1 MTNRAHSEANLP
13 RPVALVPVAKP
24 RGKMTSPPSQTTP
37 HHYANQNENR
47 NQNTTN
53 HQIANHHSGLFHYE
67 TFFSVSKLRLG
78 SDTFR
83 RFFEEITCCGK
94 EKIETSWLEKTLD
107 HFYISDLLTKNNFSI
122 RSDRFD
128 KKNQHQIINKQ
139 RD

>member
-53 HQIANHHSGLFHYE
+53 NQIANHHSGLFHCE
-67 TFFSVSKLRLG
+67 IFFQFTYMKI
-78 SDTFR
+78 
-83 RFFEEITCCGK
+83 EITKDVIEKDYLPNLLESGK
-94 EKIETSWLEKTLD
+94 LH
-107 HFYISDLLTKNNFSI
+107 HFFV
-122 RSDRFD
+122 F
-128 KKNQHQIINKQ
+128 
-139 RD
+139 

>member
-53 HQIANHHSGLFHYE
+53 NQIANHHSGLFHYE
-67 TFFSVSKLRLG
+67 ISFQFTSKLRLG
-78 SDTFR
+78 SEDFR
-83 RFFEEITCCGK
+83 RFFGKITCCGK
-94 EKIETSWLEKTLD
+94 D
-107 HFYISDLLTKNNFSI
+107 
-122 RSDRFD
+122 
-128 KKNQHQIINKQ
+128 
-139 RD
+139 